1 MKIFG
6 TILRNLAKLTDD
18 KSQRALDMMEN
29 RLLALTIDLRGQ
41 LASTDEKLMILAQKP
56 PVLGSRDSEYI
67 IHVQKREII
76 KEQIKT
82 VDGLMQDMNAILQR
96 VHAGA

>member
-1 MKIFG
+1 MKVFG
-6 TILRNLAKLTDD
+6 IVLRNLAKLTDD

-41 LASTDEKLMILAQKP
+41 LASADEKLVVLAQKP
-56 PVLGSRDSEYI
+56 PGMGAHNSEYI

-82 VDGLMQDMNAILQR
+82 VDGLMQDLNAILQR